1 MAQNTAFLKLKD
13 YFSHFSQHVT
23 GIVAYTDTLRNIAE
37 KAQKINALEHSLF
50 QYQKSSP
57 QYDDVVEQIKVESSQ
72 CRFLI
77 KTVRDYLTK
86 IEDSLGRESY
96 QRYYDVLES
105 YEDSFLKLD
114 EAYP

>member
-1 MAQNTAFLKLKD
+1 M
-13 YFSHFSQHVT
+13 
-23 GIVAYTDTLRNIAE
+23 
-37 KAQKINALEHSLF
+37 
-50 QYQKSSP
+50 
-57 QYDDVVEQIKVESSQ
+57 EQIKVESSQ

-77 KTVRDYLTK
+77 KTVRDYLIK